1 MEIKGGYYTP
11 LYRNEKI
18 RTKNINIKLVNLQV
32 KIFQTKK
39 INSISLFVT
48 ELLQLKDT
56 LNIRLTDLADLFTF
70 MFITLGDL

>member
-1 MEIKGGYYTP
+1 MVIKGGYYTP

-48 ELLQLKDT
+48 DLLQLK
-56 LNIRLTDLADLFTF
+56 NASKIRLTDLSGIFAFVL
-70 MFITLGDL
+70 ITS

>member
-18 RTKNINIKLVNLQV
+18 RIKNINIKLVNLQV

-39 INSISLFVT
+39 INSISIFVT
-48 ELLQLKDT
+48 DLLQLK
-56 LNIRLTDLADLFTF
+56 NVSKIRLTDL
-70 MFITLGDL
+70 

>member
-18 RTKNINIKLVNLQV
+18 RTKNIKIKLVNLEV

-39 INSISLFVT
+39 INLISLFVSD
-48 ELLQLKDT
+48 LLQLKNF
-56 LNIRLTDLADLFTF
+56 LKIRLTDL
-70 MFITLGDL
+70 